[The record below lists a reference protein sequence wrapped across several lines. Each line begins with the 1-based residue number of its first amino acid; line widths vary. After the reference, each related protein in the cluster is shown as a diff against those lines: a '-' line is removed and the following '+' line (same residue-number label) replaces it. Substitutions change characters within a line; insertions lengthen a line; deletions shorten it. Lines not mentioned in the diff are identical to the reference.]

1 MKENYK
7 EYKLV
12 VQFYFTM
19 PKYIYNELES
29 GTLAFSRNTIRKPIE
44 ITAIVINH
52 MILLNPSDSVP
63 VLGIKFSILPCLN
76 F

>member
-1 MKENYK
+1 MEENYK

-19 PKYIYNELES
+19 PNIYKELES

-52 MILLNPSDSVP
+52 MIQLNPSDSVP